1 MASSLRIG
9 LAQYNTAWED
19 PLANI
24 HQVEDLLQGEHDL
37 DLLVLP
43 EMWSTGFTMN
53 TATATTEKTENAEDA
68 EEATATTEKTEN
80 AEDADDLGRT
90 AFGWM
95 KRKSA
100 ELQMHIAGSIAVK
113 DGDQYFNRFYCVSP
127 AGEIQRYDKKHL
139 FSYGKEDHHY
149 APGHQQLT
157 FQLGDWKIRA
167 IVCYDLRFPVWCRN
181 NDNYDILL
189 VVANWPEARIHHW
202 DALLKARAIENQCYV
217 VGVNRVGTDGNQLD
231 YPGHSAVYDMNGL
244 GRLEMTSR
252 VGIEKV
258 ILEKDQL
265 TQFRTQYRFLQD
277 RDQFSL

>member
-1 MASSLRIG
+1 M
-9 LAQYNTAWED
+9 T
-19 PLANI
+19 
-24 HQVEDLLQGEHDL
+24 
-37 DLLVLP
+37 
-43 EMWSTGFTMN
+43 
-53 TATATTEKTENAEDA
+53 
-68 EEATATTEKTEN
+68 
-80 AEDADDLGRT
+80 
-90 AFGWM
+90 
-95 KRKSA
+95 RKSA
-100 ELQMHIAGSIAVK
+100 ELQMHIAGSVAVK
-113 DGDQYFNRFYCVSP
+113 DGDQYYNRFYCVSP
-127 AGEIQRYDKKHL
+127 SGEVHRYDKKHL

-217 VGVNRVGTDGNQLD
+217 VGVNRVGTDGNNLV

-244 GRLEMTSR
+244 ERLDMASR

-265 TQFRTQYRFLQD
+265 SHFRTQYRFLQD
-277 RDQFSL
+277 RDQFNL

>member
-9 LAQYNTAWED
+9 LAQYNTTWED

-24 HQVEDLLQGEHDL
+24 RQLENLLQNEQDL

-53 TATATTEKTENAEDA
+53 TATATADKTDYAD
-68 EEATATTEKTEN
+68 TAD
-80 AEDADDLGRT
+80 DADGI
-90 AFGWM
+90 AFNWM

-100 ELQMHIAGSIAVK
+100 ELKMHIAGSVAVK
-113 DGDQYFNRFYCVSP
+113 DSDQYYNRFYDVSP
-127 AGEIQRYDKKHL
+127 TGEIHRYDKRHL

-181 NDNYDILL
+181 NDDYDILL

-217 VGVNRVGTDGNQLD
+217 VGVNRVGTDGNQLV
-231 YPGHSAVYDMNGL
+231 YPGHSAVYDMNGQP
-244 GRLEMTSR
+244 RLEMASQIAIGR
-252 VGIEKV
+252 V
-258 ILEKDQL
+258 ILEKEKL
-265 TQFRTQYRFLQD
+265 THFRQQYRFLQD
-277 RDQFSL
+277 RDQFNL